1 MLHTFSYCV
10 LECVDPSACPP
21 GSKYADVIQFRTVAL
36 PGGIPARQDLIRLT
50 AYNQY
55 DEVKVYTGTVSYTHL
70 TLPTKLSV

>member
-55 DEVKVYTGTVSYTHL
+55 DEVKVYTGRRAHRQLLLGYS
-70 TLPTKLSV
+70 